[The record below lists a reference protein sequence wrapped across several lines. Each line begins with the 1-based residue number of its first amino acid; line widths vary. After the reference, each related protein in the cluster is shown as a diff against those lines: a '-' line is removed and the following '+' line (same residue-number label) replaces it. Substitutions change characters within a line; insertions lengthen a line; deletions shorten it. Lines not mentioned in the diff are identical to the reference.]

1 MMAALNTAAITAALT
16 TQITPVPLSGVLY
29 RGVRLTTLLS
39 KDPPQP
45 LYVSTSENRFN
56 LDGTRVLYF
65 GENFVTA
72 YSETVQE
79 NANLLRDSPIREH
92 KTGAGYDVGDEN
104 EEPVVLF
111 AARAAIENVLDL
123 TDPGILAALK
133 LTKAA
138 LIQPWRWES
147 KVLGRPALTQQL
159 GEAVFQTG
167 NYQAIRYR
175 SQKAADPDRM
185 DEAAAWAIF
194 VDRLTAPSFVEVSDV
209 TKRLQGKLP

>member
-1 MMAALNTAAITAALT
+1 MMAALNTAAITTALT

-111 AARAAIENVLDL
+111 AARAAIRKR
-123 TDPGILAALK
+123 PGSNRPRNPSGIE
-133 LTKAA
+133 
-138 LIQPWRWES
+138 INE
-147 KVLGRPALTQQL
+147 GRSDPALALGKQSARTASPDAATGRSCLPNRQL
-159 GEAVFQTG
+159 SGYPLSIAK
-167 NYQAIRYR
+167 
-175 SQKAADPDRM
+175 SC
-185 DEAAAWAIF
+185 
-194 VDRLTAPSFVEVSDV
+194 
-209 TKRLQGKLP
+209 